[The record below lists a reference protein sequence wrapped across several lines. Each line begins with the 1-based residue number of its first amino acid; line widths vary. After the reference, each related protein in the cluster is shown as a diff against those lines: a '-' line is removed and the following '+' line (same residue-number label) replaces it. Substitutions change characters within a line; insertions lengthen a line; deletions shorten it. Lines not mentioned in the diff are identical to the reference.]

1 MMNDNLA
8 IDQRNAGNE
17 ANKDSSNR
25 TNSTFDKVK
34 STISTKLHEAAD
46 NLSGKVRSVAGNN
59 PNAAQYGDQAASWL
73 NRSADYI
80 DDLNPGQIRT
90 DVQKQVRDNPGR
102 SLLIA
107 AAAGL
112 ILGAVIRRR

>member
-1 MMNDNLA
+1 MNDNLA
-8 IDQRNAGNE
+8 IDQRSTAGETNT
-17 ANKDSSNR
+17 DSGNR

-46 NLSGKVRSVAGNN
+46 GLTGKVRSLAGDN
-59 PNAAQYGDQAASWL
+59 PSATQYGDQAANWL

-80 DDLNPGQIRT
+80 DDITPGQIRN

>member
-1 MMNDNLA
+1 MTNDNLA
-8 IDQRNAGNE
+8 IDQRNANNE

-34 STISTKLHEAAD
+34 STVSTKLHEAAD
-46 NLSGKVRSVAGNN
+46 SLTGKVRNLAGNN
-59 PNAAQYGDQAASWL
+59 PSATQYGDQAANWL

-80 DDLNPGQIRT
+80 DDLTPGQIRN
-90 DVQKQVRDNPGR
+90 DMQKQVRDNPGR

>member
-1 MMNDNLA
+1 MNDNLA
-8 IDQRNAGNE
+8 IEQRNADSQ
-17 ANKDSSNR
+17 ANTNSSNP
-25 TNSTFDKVK
+25 TTSTFDKVK
-34 STISTKLHEAAD
+34 STISTKLHDAAD
-46 NLSGKVRSVAGNN
+46 SLTGKVRSLAGNN
-59 PNAAQYGDQAASWL
+59 PNATQYGDQAANWL

-80 DDLNPGQIRT
+80 DDLTPGQIRN